1 MNYDVIL
8 RIGWWALLTY
18 MSTRRSKMNHRT
30 LTQRVNVLVEQG
42 IFEDEERLKNMA
54 YRSLLTLRPELKV
67 EIALSLYKSEQVSL
81 GRAAEIAGLSRE
93 ELKEI
98 MASRGIERKIS
109 SLPQGEVDAGVK
121 RLLKRG

>member
-1 MNYDVIL
+1 
-8 RIGWWALLTY
+8 